1 MITDLKPYSEYR
13 SSSQV
18 WFGDVP
24 THWNVLANRG
34 VFFEVKERGHSDA
47 SMLSVTIKR
56 GIIHQADL
64 LSETYKKDSSNIDKS
79 KYKLVRPN
87 DLAYNKMRAW
97 QGALGVSSLR
107 GIISPAYVVMRPHVE
122 CQPKYFHYLYRT
134 PGFAKEAER
143 WSYGITSDMWSLRP
157 EHFRMIYTLLPPPD
171 EQALI
176 VRFLD
181 WASVRLGK
189 AIAAKRKVIGL
200 LEEQR
205 KAVIQTAVDEVSGAD
220 CETIPIRAL
229 LRPVKRLGFPK
240 QELLSLFRDYGVIP
254 KDSRENKNADVRDLA
269 LCQLVNSG
277 DVVMNKMKAW
287 QGSIAV
293 SNLEGIVSPDYM
305 VLKFLIQ
312 PIVPLFYHYAL
323 RSPAMIAN
331 YRRVAYGVRPG
342 QWRLMYPD
350 FARLRLPLPSVE
362 QQQATVDRINSNTEA
377 IESAISRIRREI
389 SLLREYQTR
398 LISDVVTGKLDV
410 RELARS
416 LPEDIS
422 EEAAELAATESAD
435 EDFATAD
442 ELIEEAV

>member
-1 MITDLKPYSEYR
+1 MSGDLAQYPEYQE
-13 SSSQV
+13 SGSP
-18 WFGDVP
+18 WLGLVP
-24 THWNVLANRG
+24 KHWNIQSFRSLTQARSERNHPNLTLLSVERERG
-34 VFFEVKERGHSDA
+34 VIVRDRESLCNHNFIPDD
-47 SMLSVTIKR
+47 LSNYKFAKQ
-56 GIIHQADL
+56 GDL
-64 LSETYKKDSSNIDKS
+64 VI
-79 KYKLVRPN
+79 
-87 DLAYNKMRAW
+87 NKMKAW
-97 QGALGVSSLR
+97 QGSM
-107 GIISPAYVVMRPHVE
+107 GIAPCDGIVSPAYYVFRFAFANRQFAQRMLRSKPYIAHFCRSSDGVRIGQWDLSIPGMRNIPV
-122 CQPKYFHYLYRT
+122 LV
-134 PGFAKEAER
+134 
-143 WSYGITSDMWSLRP
+143 
-157 EHFRMIYTLLPPPD
+157 PPTD

-220 CETIPIRAL
+220 CKTIPIRAL

-377 IESAISRIRREI
+377 IESAVSRIRREI

-410 RELARS
+410 REFARS
-416 LPEDIS
+416 LPDDIS
-422 EEAAELAATESAD
+422 GEAAELAANETFD
-435 EDFATAD
+435 EDFATDD